1 MFRQLIQSLLPK
13 DKTWDI
19 YTLKTVLQRCEQGCK
34 QVYEG
39 DILEQ
44 TDVNISQSG
53 MERMIDVF
61 KDNDCFGCIKLK
73 NSYRSTVTTI
83 ADKM

>member
-1 MFRQLIQSLLPK
+1 M
-13 DKTWDI
+13 DI

-61 KDNDCFGCIKLK
+61 KDNDYFGCIKLK

>member
-1 MFRQLIQSLLPK
+1 
-13 DKTWDI
+13 
-19 YTLKTVLQRCEQGCK
+19 
-34 QVYEG
+34 
-39 DILEQ
+39 
-44 TDVNISQSG
+44 
-53 MERMIDVF
+53 MIDVF